1 MSEIEHTMG
10 VEQLTWYRDSAGQ
23 PHRIKITYPDGRYP
37 LSAEQ
42 AEMIDGEPGDLHPA
56 LIEMFGLDSFA
67 KMGIRTPEDM
77 MDVAEVFRTAATLWR
92 HEIGEC
98 GCEAD
103 ADAPENVPEMPE
115 MPEGFN
121 IEEVPGGIIVTM
133 AGIPLADLFGIG
145 EPESDDAMPAEE
157 EPASSPTE
165 Q

>member
-1 MSEIEHTMG
+1 
-10 VEQLTWYRDSAGQ
+10 
-23 PHRIKITYPDGRYP
+23 
-37 LSAEQ
+37 
-42 AEMIDGEPGDLHPA
+42 
-56 LIEMFGLDSFA
+56 
-67 KMGIRTPEDM
+67 
-77 MDVAEVFRTAATLWR
+77 
-92 HEIGEC
+92 
-98 GCEAD
+98 
-103 ADAPENVPEMPE
+103 